1 MPNPLLLC
9 QDEEEAAGCTSMEVK
24 LPTGGDED
32 TRLHPDSVLS
42 CRVTAVWRKWMKRK
56 YNSKNSKEPI
66 NKALHGLWRRLAPR
80 HLLQAGRPRL
90 ETADLH
96 MCRSAA
102 PSVQPRFTCSCSV
115 HRDRCSLDDGELMS
129 SHKRRVLGIFF
140 LEASP
145 SPVDPPASDPGQ
157 SLSEGEDHR
166 AGDRASSPGS
176 WNVFRAL
183 RRHTAPE
190 LRFQLGEESD
200 SDLEELLDEDGEDGG
215 ADTD

>member
-9 QDEEEAAGCTSMEVK
+9 QDEEEEATGCTSMEVK

-32 TRLHPDSVLS
+32 TRLHPVLS

-56 YNSKNSKEPI
+56 HNSKNSKEPM
-66 NKALHGLWRRLAPR
+66 NKALRGLWRRLAPR

-102 PSVQPRFTCSCSV
+102 ASVQPRFTCSCSV

-129 SHKRRVLGIFF
+129 SHKRRVLGRLF

-145 SPVDPPASDPGQ
+145 VPVDPGQ
-157 SLSEGEDHR
+157 SLSEGGEHR

-190 LRFQLGEESD
+190 LRLQLGEESD